1 MNKNCTKEKPLEI
14 VFEMVPYI
22 NTFFDNDVLIFISDL
37 EKILYYQP
45 SKEIDTKTQI
55 GEPLLKGGAQ
65 EKAIKTGKVI
75 IEDVPK
81 ELLGT
86 PFKSYIIPIKE
97 NEKVVGGISI
107 GKSISKRERVV
118 NIIKDIVQAVSTMS
132 GSVENIFSGV
142 EELTQM
148 NIDIMEKSKEA
159 CQNAQNTDE
168 IINFIKEV
176 SSQTNLLGLN
186 ASIEAARAGEHGRG
200 FNVVASEIRKLSQ
213 SSNDSIGKIDEII
226 KNISTSIES
235 ISTEIQKL
243 NSISEIQSTA
253 VKDINEAVNDL
264 NTTAKLLDKLAL
276 EL

>member
-168 IINFIKEV
+168 IINFIKQV